1 MEQQFQQLNESLRKL
16 LKQHAALKKENVAL
30 QKRVKEL
37 QDNIEKSEAEQPLQ
51 NVDIS
56 KFNDDQRAY
65 LQEQIDTYL
74 AEIDKCIVLL
84 NTQ

>member
-56 KFNDDQRAY
+56 KFNDDQKAY